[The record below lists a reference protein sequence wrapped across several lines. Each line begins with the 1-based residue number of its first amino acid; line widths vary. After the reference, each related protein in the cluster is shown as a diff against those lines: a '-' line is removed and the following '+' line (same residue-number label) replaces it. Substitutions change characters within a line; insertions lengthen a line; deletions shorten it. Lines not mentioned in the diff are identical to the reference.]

1 MSATDDRAGERVMG
15 PGPCYVDQDQRAS
28 VSPINSLVKWDLR
41 FLDLA
46 ATIAAWS
53 KDGSTKCGAVIVR
66 PNRSIASVG
75 FNGFPR
81 GMNDNPEIYSDPHL
95 RNLKYSRVIHAE
107 MNAVLSA
114 MEPLHGFTCY
124 VTTPVCDRCAVH
136 LIQAGIS
143 RVVWPIS
150 RDPGFAG
157 RWAESLKSSRAY
169 FNEAGVEYSEY
180 EREPHAGQGDRPAE
194 ALGRG
199 VGGEPSASG
208 DT

>member
-1 MSATDDRAGERVMG
+1 MSAADDLAGERVIG
-15 PGPCYVDQDQRAS
+15 PGPCYVDQDQREPRGIFERPPS
-28 VSPINSLVKWDLR
+28 DMSRLVKWDLR

-46 ATIAAWS
+46 ATIASWS

-81 GMNDNPEIYSDPHL
+81 GMSDDPELYNDPARKAE
-95 RNLKYSRVIHAE
+95 KYSRVVHAE

-114 MEPLHGFTCY
+114 MEPLHGYTCY
-124 VTTPVCDRCAVH
+124 VTTPICDRCAIH

-150 RDPGFAG
+150 WDPGFVE
-157 RWAESLKSSRAY
+157 RWQASLAASRSY
-169 FNEAGVEYSEY
+169 FHEAGVEISEY
-180 EREPHAGQGDRPAE
+180 EREPHAGQGGQPAE

-199 VGGEPSASG
+199 ER
-208 DT
+208 